1 MKSFYSMIKISP
13 NEMSGDSLTIGLIMS
28 TSTGI
33 KLRFSKTR
41 KQIIKGFISVDVSV
55 IDTIEREVQNT
66 VKELNNSDLIKK
78 SGLFDLPTLL
88 DANYF
93 AYLSNYSNGL
103 LKFSTPN
110 FIADDVDDQK
120 FNKLYSLLVENTQ
133 EVLLSDSPAK
143 NMVNVFYKTI
153 YEKLITRVKDKV
165 HTNQNIDNKIVP
177 TLFNAFEMDCIG
189 LNGAFVGAKSL
200 PFTQSKE
207 TLHKS
212 INTYIS
218 VIAHLSSRFSKSIND
233 NNFFLIADQPDKN
246 TEAYKLWDQIY
257 KSENFLKIV
266 SSNESDMIAELIES
280 KNATTF
286 LPVEQE

>member
-28 TSTGI
+28 TPTGI
-33 KLRFSKTR
+33 KLRFSKAR
-41 KQIIKGFISVDVSV
+41 KHIAKGFISVDGSV
-55 IDTIEREVQNT
+55 IDTIEREFQNT
-66 VKELNNSDLIKK
+66 VKELNNSDLVKN
-78 SGLFDLPTLL
+78 SGLFDLPNLL
-88 DANYF
+88 DAKYF
-93 AYLSNYSNGL
+93 SYLSNYSNGL

-120 FNKLYSLLVENTQ
+120 FNKLYSMLVDNTQ
-133 EVLLSDSPAK
+133 EVILSEYPSK
-143 NMVNVFYKTI
+143 NIENIFYKTI
-153 YEKLITRVKDKV
+153 DEKLITRVKDKV
-165 HTNQNIDNKIVP
+165 HTKQNIDNKIVP

-189 LNGAFVGAKSL
+189 LNGVLLAL
-200 PFTQSKE
+200 NRCLFTQSKE

-218 VIAHLSSRFSKSIND
+218 VIAHLSSKYSKSLND
-233 NNFFLIADQPDKN
+233 NNFFLIADQPAKN
-246 TEAYKLWDQIY
+246 TEGFKLWDQIY
-257 KSENFLKIV
+257 RSENFLKIV
-266 SSNESDMIAELIES
+266 SSNESDKIAELSES